1 MAKQAGPL
9 QQLVEQFSRFAGVGR
24 KNATR
29 MAYQVMSMTDAEAEA
44 LSQAILDAHRRLH
57 RCKICQDYTEEEIC
71 PICQSPKRDRSVI
84 CVVESPRDVTA
95 FERTREYQ
103 GLYHVLHGLFSPV
116 DGIGA
121 DQLCIRELLARLQD
135 GEVKEVIMA
144 TSPTVE
150 GEVTATYL
158 ARLIK
163 PLGIKTTRLA
173 YGLPVGS
180 SLEYAD
186 ETTLYRALSGRGEM
200 CPDSGDVLGV

>member
-1 MAKQAGPL
+1 MSKQAAPL
-9 QQLVEQFSRFAGVGR
+9 QQLVEQFSKFSGIGR

-29 MAYQVMSMTDAEAEA
+29 MAYQVMAMSDGEVNALADA
-44 LSQAILDAHRRLH
+44 IRNAHTKLH
-57 RCKICQDYTEEEIC
+57 RCKVCQDYTEKEVC
-71 PICQSPKRDRSVI
+71 DICQSPKRDKSII

-95 FERTREYQ
+95 FERTREYN
-103 GLYHVLHGLFSPV
+103 GLYHVLHGLFSPI

-121 DQLCIRELLARLQD
+121 EQLCIRELLARLQD
-135 GEVKEVIMA
+135 GTVKEVIMA

-150 GEVTATYL
+150 GEVTATYM

-163 PLGIKTTRLA
+163 PLGLKTTRLA

-200 CPDSGDVLGV
+200 